1 MKMKTIKLRDQA
13 VLSNCRREI
22 SLHVRTPI
30 SKKVYR
36 RSRECRD
43 HYNAHKE

>member
-1 MKMKTIKLRDQA
+1 MKPVKPRDQA

-22 SLHVRTPI
+22 SLHVRTLV

-36 RSRECRD
+36 RSRVSRD
-43 HYNAHKE
+43 HYNAVKE

>member
-1 MKMKTIKLRDQA
+1 MKTVNQRDQA

-36 RSRECRD
+36 RSRQSRD